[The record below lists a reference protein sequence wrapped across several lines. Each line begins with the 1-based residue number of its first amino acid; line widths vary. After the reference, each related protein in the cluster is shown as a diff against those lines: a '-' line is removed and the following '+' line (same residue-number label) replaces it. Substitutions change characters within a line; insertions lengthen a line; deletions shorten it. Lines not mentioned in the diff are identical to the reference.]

1 MTIIWHQ
8 DHPNS
13 RILARSGQI
22 DIGAVFPPLG
32 NIRSRNPWAWRLW
45 VNGRSWPVEGAAK
58 TEAAARDALQAAWC
72 AFLTAAD
79 LKQTGEA

>member
-1 MTIIWHQ
+1 MTVTWHQ
-8 DHPNS
+8 EYPNS

-32 NIRSRNPWAWRLW
+32 KIQSRNPWTWSLW
-45 VNGRSWPVEGAAK
+45 VNGRSWSAEGVAK
-58 TEAAARDALQAAWC
+58 TETDARDALQAAWQ

-79 LKQTGEA
+79 LKQAGGA

>member
-1 MTIIWHQ
+1 MTIAWHQ
-8 DHPNS
+8 EYPNS

-32 NIRSRNPWAWRLW
+32 KIQSRNPWAWRLW
-45 VNGRSWPVEGAAK
+45 VNGRSWPTEGAAK
-58 TEAAARDALQAAWC
+58 TEEAARDTLQAAWQ

-79 LKQTGEA
+79 LTQNGGG